1 MITKPR
7 GTRDLYGEDMQIY
20 EFMYEETK
28 KIFDVGNINKLQTPT
43 FEATE
48 LFERGVGGDTDI
60 VTKEM
65 YSFLDKSNR
74 NMTLRPEGTA
84 GAVRAFI
91 ENGMNSLPSPQK
103 FWYFMP
109 IFRYEK
115 VQKGRQRE
123 FTQIGLEFFGSE
135 NPEADFE
142 VIYFGVKLLKAFGI
156 LDKCKL
162 KINSIGCD
170 TCRPKYKTLLKEFL
184 IKNKEKYCEDCQR
197 RMDTNVLRVLDCKE
211 EVCQTLNIDAPK
223 ITESLCDECKNHF
236 EKLKEYLKFE
246 NINYEIDTN
255 IVRGLDYYNRTVFE
269 FLDENGKAVL
279 GGGRYDGLSK
289 VLGGPDLPAVGFA
302 IGVERMMEV
311 IKNDEILMQKIRDRN
326 RKEIFVISENIKSSI
341 EIVEKLRNM
350 NIKTEYDLLRR
361 SMRSN
366 LKYADKENF
375 KYVLFLND
383 NNKIL
388 KNLVTGDEIEINNIE
403 EIEKIVKN

>member
-162 KINSIGCD
+162 KINNIGCD

>member
-170 TCRPKYKTLLKEFL
+170 NCRTKYKTLLKEFL

-211 EVCQTLNIDAPK
+211 EVCKTLNIDAPK